1 MELRMSN
8 EVQVLAEFLSFLWE
22 TNGAA
27 ILYMLWLIQTW
38 YMTGM
43 IVK

>member
-1 MELRMSN
+1 MESRMSS
-8 EVQVLAEFLSFLWE
+8 EVQVLVEFLSFLWE

-27 ILYMLWLIQTW
+27 ILYMLWLLQTW
-38 YMTGM
+38 YMLGM